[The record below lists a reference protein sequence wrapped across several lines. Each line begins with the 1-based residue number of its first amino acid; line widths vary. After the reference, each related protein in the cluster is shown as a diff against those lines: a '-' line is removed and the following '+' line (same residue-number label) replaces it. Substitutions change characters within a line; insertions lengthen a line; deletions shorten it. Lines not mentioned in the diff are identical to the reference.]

1 MKKYIASRAP
11 CPVGR
16 ASRLLGDRWVI
27 LILREA
33 FLGAHRFEQFM
44 GRLPISRAA
53 LSSRLA
59 MLVEAGVLER
69 DPPTGSRARYNLTPA
84 GDELRPMFTEMWRW
98 GKKHL
103 FRPGEFTPG
112 Y

>member
-1 MKKYIASRAP
+1 MKKYTASRAP

-33 FLGAHRFEQFM
+33 FLGADRFEQFM
-44 GRLPISRAA
+44 DRLPISRAA
-53 LSSRLA
+53 LTSRLA
-59 MLVEAGVLER
+59 ILVEAEVLQR
-69 DPPTGSRARYNLTPA
+69 DPAEGRRARYALTAA

-98 GKKHL
+98 GEKHL
-103 FRPGEFTPG
+103 FEPGEYSPDF
-112 Y
+112 